1 MIVDEVQSGFGRSG
15 KMFAIE
21 HSGVEPD
28 IITVAKSMADGM
40 PISGVVGTDTIMDS
54 SGPNY
59 LGGTYTGNPVTCAA
73 TLAVL
78 EVIDEENI
86 LGRWLA
92 SGETLTRRVA
102 QRQERPSHADHAR
115 HLGPLAPP

>member
-28 IITVAKSMADGM
+28 IITGAKSMADGM

-54 SGPNY
+54 SGPNS
-59 LGGTYTGNPVTCAA
+59 LGGTYTGNPVVCAA
-73 TLAVL
+73 TLAILIVF
-78 EVIDEENI
+78 EAHNI
-86 LGRWLA
+86 LVPGFGLGGKLA
-92 SGETLTRRVA
+92 RRMA
-102 QRQERPSHADHAR
+102 QVTSRYSYV
-115 HLGPLAPP
+115 

>member
-54 SGPNY
+54 SGPNS
-59 LGGTYTGNPVTCAA
+59 LGGTYTGNLVACAA
-73 TLAVL
+73 TLALLKEFVD
-78 EVIDEENI
+78 VNI
-86 LGRWLA
+86 LVLG
-92 SGETLTRRVA
+92 
-102 QRQERPSHADHAR
+102 HA
-115 HLGPLAPP
+115 LGVNMGWRMCKRLYH